1 MKEAKKREFMH
12 REKLGKK
19 ESQMFWPQPVTCLW
33 TILVRSPYGRWAP
46 VMGNA
51 SKRVICLHVL
61 ESEARLS
68 VCGEENMGLESE
80 RPGGQLCPLSY
91 NEDRRAYIEGP
102 L

>member
-1 MKEAKKREFMH
+1 
-12 REKLGKK
+12 
-19 ESQMFWPQPVTCLW
+19 
-33 TILVRSPYGRWAP
+33 
-46 VMGNA
+46 MGNA